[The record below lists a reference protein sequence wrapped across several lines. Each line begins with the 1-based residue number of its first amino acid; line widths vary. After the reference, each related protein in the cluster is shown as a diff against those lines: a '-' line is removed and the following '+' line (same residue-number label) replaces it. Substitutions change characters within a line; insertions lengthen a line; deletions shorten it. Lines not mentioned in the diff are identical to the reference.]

1 MHHLKTK
8 KSGDYMFVDEVI
20 IKVKAGN
27 GGDGCTAF
35 RREKYI
41 PDGGPFGGNGGRG
54 ANIIFK
60 TDLGLRTLLDL
71 RYNKLIKAPKG
82 ANGSGKNKNGRG
94 ADDVIIK
101 VPVGTTVKDMDTG
114 LIIADLTKE
123 NDEVVVAYGG
133 RGGRGNTAFATAANP
148 APNFSEHGEPG
159 EEKTLKVE
167 LRLLADVGFVGMPS
181 VGKSTTLSKISA
193 SKPKIAAYHFTTL
206 NPNLG
211 VVKTVDGRTFV
222 AADLPGLIKGA
233 SLGEGLGDKFLKHI
247 ERTRVIAHIIDM
259 SGSEGR
265 DPLEDYEIINKELKD
280 FNEKIM
286 NKPQI
291 IIANKMDL
299 EGAEENLKRFKE
311 KYNLPVYEV
320 SAITNT
326 GLDKALVAIADEL
339 DKISETPLFEEEAFE
354 SHVLYKFKKEQP
366 FTITRDNDIYVVKG
380 KEVEKLFKMTKFTD
394 EGAVRFA
401 RKLRAMGIDEK
412 LLEMGAKYGDKVQI
426 MDLIFEFKE

>member
-1 MHHLKTK
+1 
-8 KSGDYMFVDEVI
+8 MFVDEVE

-60 TDLGLRTLLDL
+60 TDMGLKTLLDL
-71 RYNKLIKAPKG
+71 RYNKLIKGPKG
-82 ANGSGKNKNGRG
+82 VNGQGKNKNGKN
-94 ADDVIIK
+94 AEDVIIK
-101 VPVGTTVKDMDTG
+101 VPLGTTVKDIDTG

-123 NDEVVVAYGG
+123 NDEVIVAKGG
-133 RGGRGNTAFATAANP
+133 RGGRGNTAFATASNP
-148 APNFSEHGEPG
+148 APNFSENGEPG
-159 EEKTLKVE
+159 EEKNLKIE
-167 LRLLADVGFVGMPS
+167 LRLLADVGFVGLPS
-181 VGKSTTLSKISA
+181 VGKSTILSKISR

-211 VVKTVDGRTFV
+211 VVKTRDGRTFV

-259 SGSEGR
+259 SGYEGR
-265 DPLEDYEIINKELKD
+265 DPLEDYETINKELKD
-280 FNEKIM
+280 FNEKLIE
-286 NKPQI
+286 KPQI
-291 IIANKMDL
+291 IVANKMDL
-299 EGAEENLKRFKE
+299 EGSKENLKRFKE
-311 KYNLPVYEV
+311 KYKKEVYEI

-326 GLDKALVAIADEL
+326 GLDDVLVAIADEL
-339 DKISETPLFEEEAFE
+339 DKIEETPLFEEDNFE
-354 SHVLYKFKKEQP
+354 SHVLYKFKKEKP

-380 KEVEKLFKMTKFTD
+380 EKVEKLFKMTKFTD
-394 EGAVRFA
+394 EGTIRFA
-401 RKLRAMGIDEK
+401 RKLRQMGIDEE
-412 LLEMGAKYGDKVQI
+412 LLKMGAKYGDKVQI

>member
-1 MHHLKTK
+1 
-8 KSGDYMFVDEVI
+8 MFVDEVI

-54 ANIIFK
+54 ANIIFE

-71 RYNKLIKAPKG
+71 RYQKLIKAPKG
-82 ANGSGKNKNGRG
+82 ANGEGKNKNGKG
-94 ADDVIIK
+94 ASDVIIK
-101 VPVGTTVKDMDTG
+101 VPLGTTVKDMDTG
-114 LIIADLTKE
+114 LIIADLTKKG
-123 NDEVVVAYGG
+123 DSVIVAKGG
-133 RGGRGNTAFATAANP
+133 RGGRGNTAFATATNP

-181 VGKSTTLSKISA
+181 VGKSTILSKISA

-211 VVKTVDGRTFV
+211 VVKTIDGRTFV

-247 ERTRVIAHIIDM
+247 QRTRVIAHIIDM
-259 SGSEGR
+259 SGLEGR
-265 DPLEDYEIINKELKD
+265 DPLEDYETINKELKD
-280 FNEKIM
+280 FDEKLIL
-286 NKPQI
+286 KPQVV
-291 IIANKMDL
+291 IANKMDL
-299 EGAEENLKRFKE
+299 EGAKENLERFKE
-311 KYNLPVYEV
+311 KYNVPVYEV
-320 SAITNT
+320 SAITNK
-326 GLDKALVAIADEL
+326 GLDKVLVKIADEL
-339 DKISETPLFEEEAFE
+339 DNIKEEPLFSDEAFE
-354 SHVLYKFKKEQP
+354 SHVLYKFKKEKP

-380 KEVEKLFKMTKFTD
+380 KEIEKLFHMTKFTD
-394 EGAVRFA
+394 EGAIRFA
-401 RKLRAMGIDEK
+401 RKLRKMGIDDK

-426 MDLIFEFKE
+426 EDLIFEFKE